1 MSPAAF
7 LARDISDRL
16 LQLTP
21 DPTLALIFPGQGSQ
35 KPGMGNA
42 VRAASTVSAE
52 VFAIADR
59 TLGVPVADLCAN
71 GPEDELTMTSN
82 AQPAIL
88 ATSIAIL
95 SAAIESRA
103 LDTRP
108 AYMAGHSLGEYS
120 ALVAAGALTLDDALR
135 MVRRRGELMQEA
147 GASQGGTLAA
157 IVGLEETVV
166 MEICRES
173 GTEIANYN
181 APTQTVVGGPND
193 AVERAC
199 TMAKERGGRGLPVN
213 VSGAFHTSL
222 MAPAAEEFA
231 TSVDDADI
239 RDSAIPVI
247 GNVSATHL
255 PTVAE
260 VRDDLSAQIRTP
272 VRWYQSL
279 DLLEALGV
287 TRIIEI
293 GPGRILINQAK
304 RSNPGLEGVSLDEAA
319 ALEAAHV

>member
-7 LARDISDRL
+7 PARDISTRI
-16 LQLTP
+16 LQLET
-21 DPTLALIFPGQGSQ
+21 DPALALIFPGQGSQ
-35 KPGMGNA
+35 KPGMGNE
-42 VRAASTVSAE
+42 VRASSTVSAE

-59 TLGVPVADLCAN
+59 VLGIPISELCAN
-71 GPEDELTMTSN
+71 GPEDELTLTSN

-95 SAAIESRA
+95 GAAIESEA
-103 LDTRP
+103 LPARP

-120 ALVAAGALTLDDALR
+120 ALVAAGALPLDDAIR

-147 GASQGGTLAA
+147 GATQGGTLAA
-157 IVGLEETVV
+157 IVGLEEQIVLEV
-166 MEICRES
+166 CRES
-173 GTEIANYN
+173 GAEVANYN
-181 APTQTVVGGPND
+181 APTQTVVGGTND

-199 TMAKERGGRGLPVN
+199 ALAKERGGRGLPVN

-231 TSVDDADI
+231 AVIDDADV
-239 RDSAIPVI
+239 RDPAIPVI
-247 GNVSATHL
+247 GNVTATHL
-255 PTVAE
+255 PTAAE
-260 VRDDLSAQIRTP
+260 VRDDLRAQIRTP

-279 DLLEALGV
+279 DVLEALGV

-293 GPGRILINQAK
+293 GPGRILTNQAK
-304 RSNPGLEGVSLDEAA
+304 RSNPALEGISLDEAA
-319 ALEAAHV
+319 ALEVTRV